1 MNSVHHLKSGNTQN
15 VLPMGSMRRFKRL
28 CGLLLVL
35 SMVGIFLTGCLA
47 PKLDD
52 PSAEKLP
59 SAGRHLKK
67 VLFFWLDEKG
77 QYAQHPSMFERDAY
91 QAFLR
96 ENPEEIHG
104 LKVATL
110 LAGTRSKL
118 AKGELVL
125 KIKGPPSLTPVE
137 DTVYRLDLSDKQDRR
152 LRRWIY
158 WEVDPVSEDE
168 SSSAA
173 EDKMSPDKI
182 VAWQLTLLLDG
193 VAVDRVQSY
202 LWNSQNKVGS
212 DVPVTD

>member
-1 MNSVHHLKSGNTQN
+1 
-15 VLPMGSMRRFKRL
+15 MRRFKRL

-91 QAFLR
+91 QAYLR

-118 AKGELVL
+118 ANGELVL

-152 LRRWIY
+152 LRRWVY

-168 SSSAA
+168 STSAA